1 MPQNNKYSSTY
12 CKVKSHLG
20 HIKIENRIFFLLKTS
35 MPGSS
40 YKRSTFSKY
49 FEKWRSLEKLTPV
62 DIFFFLEYKN
72 IFSTRKYIFL
82 YKYKNH
88 FSKTGWIKNERSL
101 SWIYCQLF
109 RNHFLKIVNN
119 KLFDFFKSHIHK
131 NTLAT
136 FFLVLLFQLTMQVHL
151 T

>member
-62 DIFFFLEYKN
+62 DHFFCLEYKN
-72 IFSTRKYIFL
+72 TFRRENIFFYTNIKIIFQ
-82 YKYKNH
+82 KQD
-88 FSKTGWIKNERSL
+88 E
-101 SWIYCQLF
+101 
-109 RNHFLKIVNN
+109 
-119 KLFDFFKSHIHK
+119 
-131 NTLAT
+131 
-136 FFLVLLFQLTMQVHL
+136 
-151 T
+151 